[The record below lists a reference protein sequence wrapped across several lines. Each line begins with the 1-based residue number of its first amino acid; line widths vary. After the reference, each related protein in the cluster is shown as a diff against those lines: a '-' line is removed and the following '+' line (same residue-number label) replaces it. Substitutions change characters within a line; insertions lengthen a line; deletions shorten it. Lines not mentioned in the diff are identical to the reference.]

1 MTEKFKPEVGDVYQD
16 GYGEKIL
23 VTNVWD
29 FNNENSHV
37 DCIAEDWRNNP
48 FYLQVRH
55 IALKE
60 FEFLT
65 YIGKN
70 TTESKDLFKT
80 ENKYE

>member
-1 MTEKFKPEVGDVYQD
+1 MIKDKPEVGDVYKD

-23 VTNVWD
+23 ITKVWD
-29 FNNENSHV
+29 FNNENSHA
-37 DCIAEDWRNNP
+37 DCISEDWRSNP
-48 FYLQVRH
+48 FYLRVRH
-55 IALKE
+55 IPLKD

-80 ENKYE
+80 ENEE